1 MSLSWPEIRLAD
13 HYVAVLTPAG
23 ASIIRRRRGI
33 NGSCDLKADQA
44 VADGTAGG
52 EHPAGVLAA
61 VDALEALLAH
71 PQIGS
76 GRLSIVLSNHFVRY
90 QLVPW
95 SDDVGTPEELNAYA
109 RICFEQVYGGEAVGW
124 QVQVAPERA
133 GSPRLAA
140 AVPLTLLDRLRA
152 IVAPTRLKLHAVQP
166 YLMAAFNKL
175 GSPFRYQDFL
185 FVLAEPA
192 RTCLLAATGGQWRG
206 VRMSAGDDAPETLA
220 ALIERECQL
229 LDLHDAVLPPI
240 YVHAPQRARM
250 VLPAVAGVVPRALP
264 VPVPASLAAVADA
277 RLAMAMTVA

>member
-1 MSLSWPEIRLAD
+1 MSLSWLDFRLAD
-13 HYVAVLTPAG
+13 HYIAVLTPTG
-23 ASIIRRRRGI
+23 ASIIRRHRGI
-33 NGSCDLKADQA
+33 NGNCDLKADQA
-44 VADGTAGG
+44 VADTVASS
-52 EHPAGVLAA
+52 EQPAGALAA

-76 GRLSIVLSNHFVRY
+76 GHLSIVVSNHFVRY

-133 GSPRLAA
+133 GSARLAA
-140 AVPLTLLDRLRA
+140 AIPLTLLDRLRA
-152 IVAPTRLKLHAVQP
+152 VVAPTRLRLRAVQP

-175 GSPFRYQDFL
+175 GNAFRHQDFL

-192 RTCLLAATGGQWRG
+192 RTCLLAATGGEWRG

-229 LDLHDAVLPPI
+229 LDLHDAALPPI

-250 VLPAVAGVVPRALP
+250 VLPAVAGVTPRALP
-264 VPVPASLAAVADA
+264 VTVPASLAAVADA